1 MSNLNL
7 VRLSCC
13 WVGVWLG
20 CDNKD
25 LLNGGSMCIMVLS
38 ASDAFINWAIL
49 LFDRILSILFRCD
62 RILIFLEL
70 DWGGGWGCL
79 SF

>member
-1 MSNLNL
+1 
-7 VRLSCC
+7 
-13 WVGVWLG
+13 
-20 CDNKD
+20 
-25 LLNGGSMCIMVLS
+25 MCIMVLS

-70 DWGGGWGCL
+70 DWGEGVCHFRGPTGILAANINVVCAL
-79 SF
+79 